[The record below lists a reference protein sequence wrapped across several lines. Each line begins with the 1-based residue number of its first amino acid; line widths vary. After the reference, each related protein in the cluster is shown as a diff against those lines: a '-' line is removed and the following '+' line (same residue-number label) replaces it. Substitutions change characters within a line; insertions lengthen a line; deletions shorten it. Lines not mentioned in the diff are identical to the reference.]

1 MKKTIR
7 LNQSGLRNLIRE
19 SVKRVL
25 METELTYD
33 VDNFSGRWNKT
44 EPNMD
49 DFIDPEGYLDD
60 PNNNPHHGEEWDE
73 YVDDFGGDVKAAEED
88 YSWNLHD
95 TQPVAPGVGGRYNVF
110 SKHGVARDI
119 DDAIAINNR
128 KLYGDEK
135 AKDRIA
141 KRARAKWTNG
151 KNSPED
157 IEDWTKDMRFTR
169 PEAFGESK
177 LHRIVKESV
186 KRILSDSDE
195 DRKPSLR
202 NIVRESLRKV
212 VNEARVDNP
221 SNNLEAVEAELSKG
235 NFSISNGKFEAE
247 LAAFLCD
254 NGLDTNVL
262 LQYPHIYQAV
272 DKQTLS
278 NEINKYNKFLEQEKA
293 YDRRQESQAWAEEQM
308 ANMGFDEDSLA

>member
-19 SVKRVL
+19 SVKRAL

-95 TQPVAPGVGGRYNVF
+95 TQPVATGVGGRYNVF

-141 KRARAKWTNG
+141 KRARAKWTND

-157 IEDWTKDMRFTR
+157 IEDWTEDMRFTR

-177 LHRIVKESV
+177 LHRIVKETV
-186 KRILSDSDE
+186 KRVLKE
-195 DRKPSLR
+195 DYKAGEWNEGLF
-202 NIVRESLRKV
+202 REDLKAYIEMSRDYDGSVGYAKAKGNKMREVTGDLPWGINGYEFERWLTTFLGTNSEDV
-212 VNEARVDNP
+212 DLLVDN
-221 SNNLEAVEAELSKG
+221 AVYWVRNK
-235 NFSISNGKFEAE
+235 
-247 LAAFLCD
+247 LA
-254 NGLDTNVL
+254 NR
-262 LQYPHIYQAV
+262 PKPPRIY
-272 DKQTLS
+272 
-278 NEINKYNKFLEQEKA
+278 
-293 YDRRQESQAWAEEQM
+293 
-308 ANMGFDEDSLA
+308 

>member
-19 SVKRVL
+19 SVKRAL

-60 PNNNPHHGEEWDE
+60 PNNNPHHDEEWDE
-73 YVDDFGGDVKAAEED
+73 YVDDFDGDVKAAEED

-95 TQPVAPGVGGRYNVF
+95 TQPVAPGVGGHYTVGKN
-110 SKHGVARDI
+110 GVENDV

-128 KLYGDEK
+128 RLYGDEK

-141 KRARAKWTNG
+141 NRARAKWTNG

-157 IEDWTKDMRFTR
+157 IEDWTDDMRFTR

-177 LHRIVKESV
+177 LRSIVKESV
-186 KRILSDSDE
+186 KRVLKE
-195 DRKPSLR
+195 DYKAGEWNEGLF
-202 NIVRESLRKV
+202 REDLKAYIEMSRDYDGSVGYAKAKANKMREVTGDLPWGINGYEFERWLTTFLGTNSEDV
-212 VNEARVDNP
+212 DLLVDN
-221 SNNLEAVEAELSKG
+221 AVYWVRNK
-235 NFSISNGKFEAE
+235 
-247 LAAFLCD
+247 LANRPKPPRIF
-254 NGLDTNVL
+254 
-262 LQYPHIYQAV
+262 
-272 DKQTLS
+272 
-278 NEINKYNKFLEQEKA
+278 
-293 YDRRQESQAWAEEQM
+293 
-308 ANMGFDEDSLA
+308 

>member
-7 LNQSGLRNLIRE
+7 LNKSGLRNLIRE
-19 SVKRVL
+19 SVKRAL

-49 DFIDPEGYLDD
+49 NFVDPEGYLDD
-60 PNNNPHHGEEWDE
+60 PNHNPHHDEEWDE
-73 YVDDFGGDVKAAEED
+73 YVDDFGGDAKAAEED

-128 KLYGDEK
+128 RLYGDEK
-135 AKDRIA
+135 AKDRIS
-141 KRARAKWTNG
+141 KRARTKWING

-157 IEDWTKDMRFTR
+157 IEDWTNDMRFTR

-177 LHRIVKESV
+177 LRNIVKETINNV
-186 KRILSDSDE
+186 LKEGYKAGEWNEDIFRSDLRAYIEMSRDY
-195 DRKPSLR
+195 DGSAGYANAKGRKMNEVIGDLPWGV
-202 NIVRESLRKV
+202 NGREFEMWLVTHGSFK
-212 VNEARVDNP
+212 ADQIDQMVDN
-221 SNNLEAVEAELSKG
+221 
-235 NFSISNGKFEAE
+235 
-247 LAAFLCD
+247 
-254 NGLDTNVL
+254 
-262 LQYPHIYQAV
+262 AV
-272 DKQTLS
+272 DWVR
-278 NEINKYNKFLEQEKA
+278 NKLESRPKA
-293 YDRRQESQAWAEEQM
+293 PRI
-308 ANMGFDEDSLA
+308 F

>member
-7 LNQSGLRNLIRE
+7 LNKSGLRNLIRE
-19 SVKRVL
+19 SVKRAL

-60 PNNNPHHGEEWDE
+60 PNNNPHHDEEWDE
-73 YVDDFGGDVKAAEED
+73 YVDDFGGDAKAAEED

-110 SKHGVARDI
+110 SKHGIARDI

-128 KLYGDEK
+128 RLYGDEK

-141 KRARAKWTNG
+141 SRARAKWIND

-157 IEDWTKDMRFTR
+157 IEDWTEDMRFTR

-177 LHRIVKESV
+177 LRSIVKESV
-186 KRILSDSDE
+186 KRVLKE
-195 DRKPSLR
+195 DYKAGEWNEGLF
-202 NIVRESLRKV
+202 REDLKAYIEMSRDYDGSVGYAKAKANKMREVTGDLPWGINGYEFERWLTTFLGT
-212 VNEARVDNP
+212 NSEDIDLLVDN
-221 SNNLEAVEAELSKG
+221 AVYWVRNKLA
-235 NFSISNGKFEAE
+235 NGPK
-247 LAAFLCD
+247 
-254 NGLDTNVL
+254 
-262 LQYPHIYQAV
+262 PPRIY
-272 DKQTLS
+272 
-278 NEINKYNKFLEQEKA
+278 
-293 YDRRQESQAWAEEQM
+293 
-308 ANMGFDEDSLA
+308 

>member
-60 PNNNPHHGEEWDE
+60 PNNNPHHDEEWDE
-73 YVDDFGGDVKAAEED
+73 YVDDFDGDAKAAEED

-110 SKHGVARDI
+110 SKHGIARDI

-128 KLYGDEK
+128 RLYGDEK

-141 KRARAKWTNG
+141 SRARAKWTNG

-157 IEDWTKDMRFTR
+157 IEDWTEDMRFTR

-177 LHRIVKESV
+177 LRSIVKESV
-186 KRILSDSDE
+186 KRVLKE
-195 DRKPSLR
+195 DYKAGEWNEGLF
-202 NIVRESLRKV
+202 REDLKAYIEMSRDYDGSVGYAKAKANKMREVTGDLPWAINGYEFERWLTTFLGTNSEDV
-212 VNEARVDNP
+212 DLLVDN
-221 SNNLEAVEAELSKG
+221 AVYWVRNK
-235 NFSISNGKFEAE
+235 
-247 LAAFLCD
+247 LA
-254 NGLDTNVL
+254 NR
-262 LQYPHIYQAV
+262 PKPPRIY
-272 DKQTLS
+272 
-278 NEINKYNKFLEQEKA
+278 
-293 YDRRQESQAWAEEQM
+293 
-308 ANMGFDEDSLA
+308 